1 MATPAAILN
10 LAVVANTASA
20 NTALAGTQARL
31 RAVAG
36 TSVKTNAVMKK
47 AMLGVGAAA
56 VGAAAALYKIG
67 EAFDDSYDT
76 IRTQTGAT
84 GKEMAKL
91 KRSFRDVVRSVPA
104 DFDTAA
110 KAVAGVQQRLDAT
123 GKPLGRLS
131 KQFAELSRITGTDI
145 DSNITSVSRAFKD
158 WEVRTRR
165 QSGQLDKFFRASQ
178 ESGASVDDLAQS
190 VVQFGAPL
198 RQLGFS
204 LDEATAMFAAFEE
217 AGVNTQTMMPGLRF
231 ALRSFMEQG
240 LDPTKELQ
248 ATFKG
253 IADGTLEAQKAFEI
267 FGGRATPDM
276 IEAIKQGRFELDKM
290 TSSLAKGDETIRGSG
305 RETMDFTEHWQQF
318 KNLLALELEP
328 VAKRVFEGLADLMRD
343 VTKAF
348 KRDGLGGALRVLIQK
363 FNDALPKFA
372 EFGGKIVKA
381 IGEGFLDA
389 PAWARLATGAWVGAK
404 LFGKG
409 GPDATGREMGKR
421 LGRGIVVGILIAL
434 PTLLVDMVKWL
445 DERRFKIQQMGAD
458 IGEWFVNGLIDA
470 VNLGIRTINDVM
482 DKANIAAFAGVDAPN
497 IGEIGKVDFQGPIE
511 AAEAA
516 RKELRHIAHGIQKDW
531 QGGWMGMADTAEDS
545 STSAWHHWRDSLGKI
560 ADRGVNQGGRFET
573 ALERAFEG
581 VSGSANRE
589 GGDAFKHWRDWL
601 DQTKSM
607 GDTKTTTFKQDV
619 SGNFRSLASASI
631 GAIASLASET
641 QKTLSSLKVK
651 DQIYVSSKGGNQETV
666 KAQKGAVIV
675 PGSGSGDKVPALLE
689 PGEVVINRKAAA
701 AMGGAQKVNRLNKMV
716 PRFAGGG
723 IVQQALGPYA
733 IPPIAYDANHAGGNS
748 HLHLDFFTKSQA
760 VSVGRKMQDMGWS
773 IGEYSGNVP
782 GFGPVTVQ
790 HQSPG
795 HYDGTAFDANKGV
808 VEARSDVAAIARLL
822 GGKGGGVIGGAAA
835 KRLGRVLLNGP
846 AGPLLSGGQAAIDMV
861 RSAANKFIGNKAPME
876 GAERGANVAVG
887 AGAVSRPEMRKLLSA
902 HGMPNWTG
910 WIALAESGLDPNA
923 HNASG
928 ASGLWQI
935 MMPLHAGIVKG
946 NVFDPNVNTAAAK
959 VLWNQSGSTPWNPSK
974 YAGAIPEGWGPHQ
987 GQAFRKG
994 GIAKLAGGAVVGPG
1008 GGTGSGSAPWAKLLT
1023 RLKKLRGK
1031 TPFIEER
1038 IANAQ
1043 ILDTLSTSPA
1053 GAELS
1058 SGELSG
1064 QIGLGQALL
1073 SNLTQRA
1080 GGIGRVLKMLPKK
1093 DKRRK
1098 GLLSELTGLQ
1108 GITGQGGSILQAKQA
1123 LDALMSTGVG
1133 GGIDYEQI
1141 AALRGQLLQQAN
1153 QRYGVSQAQYGV
1165 FNGSASS
1172 PADVRIT
1179 FYEGSRDAQVSVN
1192 GTKQNVSTMVEQS
1205 LRRTGQRVLPGSGG
1219 Y

>member
-1 MATPAAILN
+1 MGPAAILDIVVKANTTPATHALRRLNTEVSVTSKQMTAMDRIAGQQQRN
-10 LAVVANTASA
+10 LHALGSAFKVAAGGAAILAGAGLYNVVKSGVEFNKTMESNRFALKRFVGSAKETDKFLNRLFKTAKKTPFEFTDLTTASRRLMAFGLEADKTERILGAVGDAIAAMGGGAENIDRVTLALGQMQAKGKVSAEELLQLTEAGIPAYQILKKELGLTSDQVANIGNEGIKAGEA
-20 NTALAGTQARL
+20 IDALTRGMEKQF
-31 RAVAG
+31 G
-36 TSVKTNAVMKK
+36 
-47 AMLGVGAAA
+47 GAAA
-56 VGAAAALYKIG
+56 EQAKTFEGMTSTMKDNWA
-67 EAFDDSYDT
+67 
-76 IRTQTGAT
+76 QMTGAMTEGLFTESKSWIPEINKTMT
-84 GKEMAKL
+84 GITKIFQNDDLNFGERVTESWELADQRLGPLIDNL
-91 KRSFRDVVRSVPA
+91 KR
-104 DFDTAA
+104 
-110 KAVAGVQQRLDAT
+110 Q
-123 GKPLGRLS
+123 
-131 KQFAELSRITGTDI
+131 
-145 DSNITSVSRAFKD
+145 
-158 WEVRTRR
+158 
-165 QSGQLDKFFRASQ
+165 
-178 ESGASVDDLAQS
+178 
-190 VVQFGAPL
+190 
-198 RQLGFS
+198 
-204 LDEATAMFAAFEE
+204 LDEADIGKKLLDGLEWFLPRAAE
-217 AGVNTQTMMPGLRF
+217 A
-231 ALRSFMEQG
+231 A
-240 LDPTKELQ
+240 
-248 ATFKG
+248 A
-253 IADGTLEAQKAFEI
+253 
-267 FGGRATPDM
+267 
-276 IEAIKQGRFELDKM
+276 
-290 TSSLAKGDETIRGSG
+290 RGSG
-305 RETMDFTEHWQQF
+305 
-318 KNLLALELEP
+318 NIAI
-328 VAKRVFEGLADLMRD
+328 
-343 VTKAF
+343 AF
-348 KRDGLGGALRVLIQK
+348 
-363 FNDALPKFA
+363 
-372 EFGGKIVKA
+372 VK
-381 IGEGFLDA
+381 GFLDA
-389 PAWARLATGAWVGAK
+389 GIWGKVFLAGWFIKALGGLGLLKAQGATAGQ
-404 LFGKG
+404 
-409 GPDATGREMGKR
+409 TIGRT
-421 LGRGIVVGILIAL
+421 LGRGIIAGVVLGLA
-434 PTLLVDMVKWL
+434 TLLPDMVEYLSKQ
-445 DERRFKIQQMGAD
+445 RFKIQQVGVD
-458 IGEWFVNGLIDA
+458 IGEWFVNGMIDA

-497 IGEIGKVDFQGPIE
+497 IGEIGKVDFTGPVE
-511 AAEAA
+511 AAEDA
-516 RKELRHIAHGIQKDW
+516 RKQLREVAHGIQKDW
-531 QGGWMGMADTAEDS
+531 QRGWMAMSDTAEDS
-545 STSAWHHWRDSLGKI
+545 STSAWHYWRDSLGKI

-581 VSGSANRE
+581 VSGAANRE

-607 GDTKTTTFKQDV
+607 GDSKTTAFKNSV

-631 GAIASLASET
+631 GAIASLARET
-641 QKTLSSLKVK
+641 QETLRSLKVK
-651 DQIYVSSKGGNQETV
+651 SAEGIYVSTKAGGDDTV

-701 AMGGAQKVNRLNKMV
+701 ALGGAQKVNRLNKMV

-723 IVQQALGPYA
+723 IVQQALGPYS
-733 IPPIAYDANHAGGNS
+733 IPPIAYDPNHAGGNS
-748 HLHLDFFTKSQA
+748 HLHLDFFTRSQA
-760 VSVGRKMQDMGWS
+760 IGVGKKMQNMGWS

-782 GFGPVTVQ
+782 GFGPITTQ

-795 HYDGTAFDANKGV
+795 HYDGTAFDANTAAD
-808 VEARSDVAAIARLL
+808 ETRAQVAAIARLL
-822 GGKGGGVIGGAAA
+822 GGKGGGAIGGAAA
-835 KRLGRVLLNGP
+835 KRLGRVLLDGP
-846 AGPLLSGGQAAIDMV
+846 AGPLLSGGQSAIDMV
-861 RSAANKFIGNKAPME
+861 HSAANKFIGNKAPME

-1043 ILDTLSTSPA
+1043 ILDALSTSPA

-1073 SNLTQRA
+1073 SNLTERA

-1098 GLLSELTGLQ
+1098 GLMGELTGLQ

-1123 LDALMSTGVG
+1123 LDALMGSSAA

-1153 QRYGVSQAQYGV
+1153 QRYAVSQAQYGV
-1165 FNGSASS
+1165 FNGSATS

-1192 GTKQNVSTMVEQS
+1192 GTKQNVSTMIEQS